1 MLVQA
6 FPVNASSKETLIPKS
21 MNPLLTRDSDIFN
34 EPKELPPDP

>member
-6 FPVNASSKETLIPKS
+6 FPVNATSKETIIPES
-21 MNPLLTRDSDIFN
+21 MHQLLTRDSYIFN